1 MESVFD
7 LDDSLFDGSLNEV
20 EEDFISGAW
29 EISESPSTFQMGNRL
44 ETSKE
49 YFSLFHLPPNICPQ
63 LFLIRVTNQDQRHTY
78 RVPTETE
85 RRFPSRS
92 K

>member
-20 EEDFISGAW
+20 EEDFISGAR
-29 EISESPSTFQMGNRL
+29 EISAFQMGNRF

-49 YFSLFHLPPNICPQ
+49 YYDF
-63 LFLIRVTNQDQRHTY
+63 FLKNQ
-78 RVPTETE
+78 
-85 RRFPSRS
+85 
-92 K
+92 